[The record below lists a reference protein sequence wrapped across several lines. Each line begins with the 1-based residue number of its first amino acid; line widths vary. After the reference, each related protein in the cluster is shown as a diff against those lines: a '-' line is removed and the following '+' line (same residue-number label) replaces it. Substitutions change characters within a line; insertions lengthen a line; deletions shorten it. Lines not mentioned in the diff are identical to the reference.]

1 MFLIVCYPN
10 EALTFKLNPVC
21 LEFTLKYLGQ
31 IVNLTS
37 DKISIIGQ
45 DLMRLRK
52 NLNNFLSKEPLISA
66 SLLELRKELSF
77 SLTIQK
83 QIKEEFLQK
92 DKKTAD
98 ITKNENP
105 ESENKQ
111 NAKSITMYS
120 KEMSRNE
127 LAKKLGISFL
137 QLQSAKDEIGQ
148 IWTSEK
154 LDFNKAKEICSK
166 FDCEIIDKSPKDN
179 F

>member
-1 MFLIVCYPN
+1 
-10 EALTFKLNPVC
+10 
-21 LEFTLKYLGQ
+21 LK
-31 IVNLTS
+31 
-37 DKISIIGQ
+37 
-45 DLMRLRK
+45 
-52 NLNNFLSKEPLISA
+52 
-66 SLLELRKELSF
+66 KELNF
-77 SLTIQK
+77 SLNVPKQSKAEFPQK
-83 QIKEEFLQK
+83 GINESVTS
-92 DKKTAD
+92 KT
-98 ITKNENP
+98 ENLA
-105 ESENKQ
+105 SGNKQ
-111 NAKSITMYS
+111 KAKSITMYS